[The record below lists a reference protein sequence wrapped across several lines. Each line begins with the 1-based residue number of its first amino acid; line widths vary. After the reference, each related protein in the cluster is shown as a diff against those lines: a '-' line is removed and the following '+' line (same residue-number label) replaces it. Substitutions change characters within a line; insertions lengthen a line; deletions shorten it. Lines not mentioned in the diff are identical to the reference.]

1 MSEDSEQVR
10 HWTDRVNH
18 WSLTRTEGK
27 RNTFTLVIRGQV
39 QSMFNED
46 EIPYV
51 EVEVSKKTLL
61 ALRALYKD
69 SDDILEEE

>member
-1 MSEDSEQVR
+1 MSEDSERVR
-10 HWTDRVNH
+10 HFTDRVNH

-39 QSMFNED
+39 QSIFNED

-61 ALRALYKD
+61 ALRAVYK
-69 SDDILEEE
+69 DILEEE